1 MSNTI
6 PGLILPTQRGMLAGN
21 PRDSAIAE
29 GNAANLKLQA
39 LQSIGGSRK
48 YKLKRGGAT
57 ATQNSIPI
65 PQFNMQY
72 TPQGGDNQ
80 IPNSIIKQSAII
92 GTQNA
97 ANSVY
102 DKFAMQKG
110 GYTINTNN
118 YQWGCYSG
126 GKNKTIRKTQK
137 KKRSVRRRSRR
148 NKTRKHKKSNK

>member
-1 MSNTI
+1 MNNTF

-29 GNAANLKLQA
+29 GYAANLKLQA

-48 YKLKRGGAT
+48 YKLKRGVKRGGAD
-57 ATQNSIPI
+57 QIPI

-72 TPQGGDNQ
+72 TPQGGDSQ
-80 IPNSIIKQSAII
+80 VPNSIIKQSAII

-110 GYTINTNN
+110 GHFNINTNN

-126 GKNKTIRKTQK
+126 GKNKSIRKSHK
-137 KKRSVRRRSRR
+137 KKRTARRRSRR
-148 NKTRKHKKSNK
+148 NKSRKHKK